1 MKGRIKRLMTGLQ
14 TILRCFSVAIRQAE
28 ESEIDNPSAR
38 RFRRLNGTG
47 GAPSSPLQGET
58 SGLREVMT
66 RAGIALQTFRN
77 CCAQANRQARQSEID
92 VPARRR
98 FREMSVQ
105 GILNAGDSSVLGIY
119 AATGRTGAVPDEA
132 DFLEKRL
139 EEIRSAGAGGN
150 LFVLDGKEGSFEDP
164 GPSRKQGTEAELDL
178 VS

>member
-1 MKGRIKRLMTGLQ
+1 
-14 TILRCFSVAIRQAE
+14 
-28 ESEIDNPSAR
+28 
-38 RFRRLNGTG
+38 
-47 GAPSSPLQGET
+47 
-58 SGLREVMT
+58 
-66 RAGIALQTFRN
+66 
-77 CCAQANRQARQSEID
+77 
-92 VPARRR
+92 
-98 FREMSVQ
+98 MSVQ